1 MKKIILISCLLFMP
15 FLPLLAQ
22 QNDGD
27 EVVIGK
33 YRIIDSKI
41 LGEQRRILVNLPT
54 GYESVGIK
62 YPVVFHLYGDFVMTY
77 FAQAASFLNEL
88 HSFRMIPGVILVGVD
103 NTDRYRDL
111 RPLKSDGSPGGA
123 DKFAQ
128 YIRDELI
135 PFIDQNY
142 RTTDFR
148 ILVGPQAG
156 ACFGFYTL
164 MEHPDLF
171 HAYIL
176 ENSFDNPQRI
186 DDYLIAKAQNFFT
199 ADRSLPK
206 YLCMKTD
213 KKSPNYPFSIEQQAV
228 IEKNTPRDFRYR
240 FITSDHEDY
249 MLETGFMDGFK
260 DLYSGY
266 SLPDSITFG
275 GLDSILKYYDGLSKR
290 IGYKIEVSDHTLHFA
305 ASRLNGLGRKADARK
320 TYEYILK
327 VYPKSLD
334 GLFQMGMIHSSEG
347 NYEKAI
353 ECYNEFLAIRP
364 QESIVRNALKRT
376 ERIIN
381 ESAVYEIE
389 KDMNTNGM
397 KSGKVLY
404 QILIKDNPKK
414 KYFDEN
420 EFNAMGYRL
429 LSAGKTNDA
438 IEVFMMARESFPQSF
453 NIFDSLGEAYLKA
466 GNKKL
471 SRENYQKSLDLNP
484 KNENARKM
492 LEVLKKK

>member
-1 MKKIILISCLLFMP
+1 MS
-15 FLPLLAQ
+15 FLPLHAQ
-22 QNDGD
+22 QNDND
-27 EVVIGK
+27 DVVIGK

-54 GYESVGIK
+54 GYESTGIK
-62 YPVVFHLYGDFVMTY
+62 YPVVFHLYGDYVMTY
-77 FAQAASFLNEL
+77 FSNAASFLNEL
-88 HSFRMIPGVILVGVD
+88 HSFRKMPGVILVGVD

-111 RPLKSDGSPGGA
+111 RPLKPDGNPGGA
-123 DKFAQ
+123 DQFAR
-128 YIRDELI
+128 YFREELI
-135 PFIDQNY
+135 PFLDQNY
-142 RTTDFR
+142 RTSNFR

-156 ACFGFYTL
+156 ACFGYYTL

-176 ENSFDNPQRI
+176 ENSFDNPKQI
-186 DDYLIAKAQNFFT
+186 DDYLIAKARTFFT
-199 ADRSLPK
+199 ANRSLPK
-206 YLCMKTD
+206 YLYMKTG
-213 KKSPNYPFSIEQQAV
+213 KKSLNYAFSMEQQAV
-228 IEKNTPRDFRYR
+228 IEKNTPKDFRYR
-240 FITSDHEDY
+240 FITSDHEDF
-249 MLETGFMDGFK
+249 MLETGFIDGFK
-260 DLYSGY
+260 ELFTGY
-266 SLPDSITFG
+266 SLPDSITLC
-275 GLDSILKYYDGLSKR
+275 GLDSILKYYDELSKR
-290 IGYKIEVSDHTLHFA
+290 IGYKIDVTDHTLHFA

-320 TYEYILK
+320 IYEHILTI
-327 VYPKSLD
+327 YPKSLD

-347 NYEKAI
+347 NFEKAI
-353 ECYNEFLAIRP
+353 ECYNEFLTLRP
-364 QESIVRNALKRT
+364 QEAVVRNVMKRT

-381 ESAVYEIE
+381 ESAVYVIE
-389 KDMNTNGM
+389 KEINTNGI

-404 QILIKDNPKK
+404 QKLKKDNPKK

-471 SRENYQKSLDLNP
+471 SRENFQKSLSLNP

-492 LEVLKKK
+492 LEELKKK